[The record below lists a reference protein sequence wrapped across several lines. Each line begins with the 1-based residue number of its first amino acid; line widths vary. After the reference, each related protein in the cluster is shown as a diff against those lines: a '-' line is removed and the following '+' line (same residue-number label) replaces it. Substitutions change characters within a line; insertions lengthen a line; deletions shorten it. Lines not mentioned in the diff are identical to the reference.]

1 MYTVEITDKTSK
13 QIETKIDNIVNSIR
27 DKSRK
32 LLNTCDTYDEVSNKL
47 KEYIVSCCDTE
58 SRSISSSIYFD
69 LYGQFSQSRFFSN
82 PELVKEFYALDMR
95 NYINENCK
103 FNMDSDF
110 SYLSKDR
117 QKYSIAIGGG
127 IALVGSIISV
137 AIALPL
143 GIVPSV
149 IVGAIACPVTYKII
163 QNSNIENYLVD
174 VEIYLKNLKS
184 AFTSWIDNFESLYAE
199 TINDLMCKVGLN

>member
-1 MYTVEITDKTSK
+1 
-13 QIETKIDNIVNSIR
+13 
-27 DKSRK
+27 
-32 LLNTCDTYDEVSNKL
+32 
-47 KEYIVSCCDTE
+47 
-58 SRSISSSIYFD
+58 
-69 LYGQFSQSRFFSN
+69 
-82 PELVKEFYALDMR
+82 
-95 NYINENCK
+95 
-103 FNMDSDF
+103 MDSDF

-149 IVGAIACPVTYKII
+149 IVGAIAYPVTYKII

>member
-32 LLNTCDTYDEVSNKL
+32 LLNTCNTYEEVSNKL
-47 KEYIVSCCDTE
+47 KEYIVSCCSTE

-69 LYGQFSQSRFFSN
+69 LYGQFSQSKFFSN
-82 PELVKEFYALDMR
+82 PDLVKEFYALDMR
-95 NYINENCK
+95 NYINDNCK
-103 FNMDSDF
+103 FNIDSEF

-127 IALVGSIISV
+127 IAVVGSIISI
-137 AIALPL
+137 AIALPM
-143 GIVPSV
+143 GIIPSV
-149 IVGAIACPVTYKII
+149 IVGAIAYPVTYKTV

-184 AFTSWIDNFESLYAE
+184 AFTSWVNSFESLYSE